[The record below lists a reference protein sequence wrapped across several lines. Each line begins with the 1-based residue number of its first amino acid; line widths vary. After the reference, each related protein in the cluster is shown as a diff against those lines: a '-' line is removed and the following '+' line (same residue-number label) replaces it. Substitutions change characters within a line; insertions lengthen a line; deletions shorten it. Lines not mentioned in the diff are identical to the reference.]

1 MKIIFSISFL
11 CLVLIN
17 SCSIS
22 DFEDEYIFYQWAGV
36 QKIQVLSNERGKLT
50 LKVDL
55 TVPTPCNEFH
65 TKETFEVVDTIY
77 VKYYSKVKKGIPCI
91 LILGHITITDNFLLQ
106 SNKNYFFRF
115 YQEENKYLDTLIK
128 IN

>member
-1 MKIIFSISFL
+1 MKIIYFIGFII
-11 CLVLIN
+11 LVFIN

-36 QKIQVLSNERGKLT
+36 QKIQMLSNERGKLT

-65 TKETFEVVDTIY
+65 TKETFQAGDTIY

-91 LILGHITITDNFLLQ
+91 LILGLITITDDFLLQ
-106 SNKNYFFRF
+106 SNKDYFFRF
-115 YQEENKYLDTLIK
+115 YQEEEKYLDTLIK